1 MPTLLQQRNTLVI
14 GKTAFDPGIKRISFI
29 ELGIEVIDVALA
41 HLSRPQIKAPAV
53 IVRLQAHVRQHV
65 RELSFS
71 VGS

>member
-14 GKTAFDPGIKRISFI
+14 GKTAFDPGIEGISFI

-41 HLSRPQIKAPAV
+41 HLSRPQIKAPTV

-65 RELSFS
+65 RKLSFS